1 MLDVLRGFTT
11 IWVVIGVG
19 VLVAHLGL
27 FGGDAQRMLSRFAF
41 FIGLPPLM
49 AVTMY
54 RADLE
59 RIFSVNVLV
68 SIGAILVSS
77 GLYLGSCL
85 LRARLAGRARPG
97 PSHLII
103 GTFCSAY
110 VNANNMGAP
119 IAAYVM
125 KDTSWVAPVLMIQ
138 VIVLQPLG
146 LSLLDAD
153 NARRTGARTSVL
165 RNLSI
170 PFRNPMTIGVLTGL
184 ALNLLDWTPPAL
196 VVGTLDLLAGTVVPS
211 MLIAFGISLRLG
223 SPPGRENRGETALIC
238 VLKLVVQPVT
248 AWVLALLAGLDL
260 TTTLAV
266 VVMAGLPT
274 AQNVF
279 VFSSRYDTNVSLA
292 RDVIFITTVC
302 SIPTITG
309 YAALVH
315 ALA

>member
-27 FGGDAQRMLSRFAF
+27 FGRDAQRMLSRFAF

-125 KDTSWVAPVLMIQ
+125 KDLDFDDDSITDSK
-138 VIVLQPLG
+138 PL
-146 LSLLDAD
+146 
-153 NARRTGARTSVL
+153 L
-165 RNLSI
+165 RGSTQTVTVEDGEWLEL
-170 PFRNPMTIGVLTGL
+170 FGTI
-184 ALNLLDWTPPAL
+184 ATPA
-196 VVGTLDLLAGTVVPS
+196 
-211 MLIAFGISLRLG
+211 
-223 SPPGRENRGETALIC
+223 E
-238 VLKLVVQPVT
+238 
-248 AWVLALLAGLDL
+248 
-260 TTTLAV
+260 
-266 VVMAGLPT
+266 
-274 AQNVF
+274 
-279 VFSSRYDTNVSLA
+279 
-292 RDVIFITTVC
+292 
-302 SIPTITG
+302 
-309 YAALVH
+309 
-315 ALA
+315 